1 MDFDITAWNRIS
13 EDAFNSFAYD
23 AGILVKNFDPATFTE
38 PSDDDII
45 CTTTGNITAS
55 MVPTMSNLGDDVNG
69 IHGQFKELEILESWV
84 ATLGF
89 TALEVGVNQL
99 KLALG
104 AADIATGN
112 AGVKPRMFLKSS
124 DFENLALIMFRLDG
138 GLTAVLLRNALSTGG
153 VSITTSKSGKANL
166 AVTMTG
172 FQSMNAQTTPAMEF
186 YESQATVEPDVV
198 LSRSNVTMTVG
209 DVLDIDVD
217 VVPEGQT
224 ISVSVSAA
232 GQAGDVI
239 NATAR
244 LDNKAVHVIAN
255 GAGTA
260 TITVSITVDSTT
272 YSDTCAVTVVAA
284 DDDDT

>member
-104 AADIATGN
+104 AADITTGN

-198 LSRSNVTMTVG
+198 FSRSNITMTVG
-209 DVLDIDVD
+209 DNV
-217 VVPEGQT
+217 VVP
-224 ISVSVSAA
+224 ISVVPTSEYSSVTITATGTDKVNASYLVDDHAVRISAT
-232 GQAGDVI
+232 
-239 NATAR
+239 N
-244 LDNKAVHVIAN
+244 
-255 GAGTA
+255 AGTSVVTA
-260 TITVSITVDSTT
+260 SITVDGAT
-272 YSDTCAVTVVAA
+272 YRDTCTITVEAA
-284 DDDDT
+284 E